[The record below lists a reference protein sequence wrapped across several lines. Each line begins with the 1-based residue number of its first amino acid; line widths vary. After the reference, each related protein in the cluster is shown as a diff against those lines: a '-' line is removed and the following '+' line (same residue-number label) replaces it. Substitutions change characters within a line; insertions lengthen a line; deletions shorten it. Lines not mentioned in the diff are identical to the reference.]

1 MAAPAETS
9 ILSGLTHELRTPL
22 NSILML
28 SELLEES
35 LAEGAA
41 AGSGP
46 GREPG
51 QGQPPAGGKAEREAR
66 YARNIRQAAEDLLEL
81 VNQAGELGRV
91 ESGRFPLEARPF
103 ATADLARRL
112 AESWREAAGAP
123 EAVAHGGS
131 TGAAH
136 GGKAR
141 LAVERTA
148 SAPETVVTDP
158 AKLLRAAE
166 LVVSGA
172 LHASQGGAVAVALEA
187 ASGGGLAIRVA
198 DSGPPLSPAEA
209 EALFV
214 PFGGA
219 GPRTARRFGGTG
231 LGLSVAHGLARLL
244 GGELTAEPGPAGQGC
259 AFVLSI
265 PASR

>member
-51 QGQPPAGGKAEREAR
+51 ESQPPAGGRAEREAR

-91 ESGRFPLEARPF
+91 ESGRLPLEALPV

-112 AESWREAAGAP
+112 AESFP
-123 EAVAHGGS
+123 TV
-131 TGAAH
+131 AAH
-136 GGKAR
+136 GEKAL
-141 LAVERTA
+141 LAVERAA

-172 LHASQGGAVAVALEA
+172 LHASQGGAVVVALEA
-187 ASGGGLAIRVA
+187 ASGGGLAIRVD
-198 DSGPPLSPAEA
+198 DSGPALAPAEA

-214 PFGGA
+214 PFAGA

-265 PASR
+265 PAKR

>member
-1 MAAPAETS
+1 MAVPAETS

-35 LAEGAA
+35 LGEGAERSA
-41 AGSGP
+41 GP
-46 GREPG
+46 GGKPG
-51 QGQPPAGGKAEREAR
+51 EGRPPAGGRAEREAR

-91 ESGRFPLEARPF
+91 ESGRLPLEALPF

-112 AESWREAAGAP
+112 EESFGQAAGL
-123 EAVAHGGS
+123 GDS

-136 GGKAR
+136 GGEAR
-141 LAVERTA
+141 LTVARA
-148 SAPETVVTDP
+148 AGAPKTVVTDP

-172 LHASQGGAVAVALEA
+172 LHAAKGGAVAVSLEGGPA
-187 ASGGGLAIRVA
+187 GGLAIRVA
-198 DSGPPLSPAEA
+198 DSGPALAPAEA

-214 PFGGA
+214 PFAGA